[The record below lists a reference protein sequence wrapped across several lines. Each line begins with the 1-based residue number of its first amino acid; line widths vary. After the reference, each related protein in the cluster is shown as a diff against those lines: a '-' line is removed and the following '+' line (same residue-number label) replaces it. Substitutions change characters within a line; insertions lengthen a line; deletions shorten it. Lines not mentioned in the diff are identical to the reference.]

1 MLFCLPQKRRNA
13 TPGFMSKRVSRRA
26 TMAIRLLMPKV
37 ISTAKFVALLS
48 LRVDLGR
55 PRRIPDPLPKAKEIV
70 ISDWPGKNAQ
80 LLLRLIRGLAGK
92 DEVYSLRDVDGMDHE
107 TLSLALGL
115 TMASINGSY
124 TNGQWQRAAEQIE
137 KAVKTLRQDQCP

>member
-1 MLFCLPQKRRNA
+1 
-13 TPGFMSKRVSRRA
+13 MSKRVSRRA

-70 ISDWPGKNAQ
+70 ISDWPRENAQ

-92 DEVYSLRDVDGMDHE
+92 DEIYSLRDVEGMDHE